1 MQAPVMVM
9 NQNTKR
15 ETGSVAQLGN
25 ISAARA
31 VSDIVR
37 TTLGPRSMLKMLL
50 DPMGSIVLT
59 NDGNAILR
67 EVDVTHPAARSM
79 IDLSR
84 TQDEEVGDGT
94 TTVIVL
100 AGEMLTLAAPLL
112 EKKLHP
118 TVICRGYY
126 QAMDAALKICESAA
140 ITVDPTDPEVI
151 KNLVKTSFG
160 TKISSRFGDRMV
172 EMAISATKTVLVE
185 KNGKLE
191 IDLKRYAKVEKIPGG
206 DLEDCKV
213 LRGVMFNKD
222 ITHSKMRRTIKNPRI
237 LLLDCPLEYKKAE
250 STMNVEITKEEDWE
264 AMLKQ
269 EEDYIR
275 NMCKQII
282 RHKPDLVITEKGL
295 SDLAQHFLVK
305 AGISAIR
312 RLRKTDNNR
321 IARATGATIV
331 HRVEEIQE
339 HDIGK
344 ECGLFIIRKIGDE
357 YFTFLEECKSPKAC
371 TILLRGASK
380 DILMEMERNLQDAM
394 QVARNVF
401 MDPKLLPGGGAIEM
415 TLSVALKEKAASIA
429 GVEQWAYLAIAEAFE
444 VIPRTLAENCGA
456 DIIRIITA
464 LRAKHA
470 GGANLNFGINGETG
484 VMADMGELQ
493 VWDTYVAKI
502 QSIKTAIE
510 ASAMMLRIDDIVSG
524 ISKKK

>member
-1 MQAPVMVM
+1 MM

-15 ETGSVAQLGN
+15 ESGAVAQLGN
-25 ISAARA
+25 IQAARA

-100 AGEMLTLAAPLL
+100 AGEILTLSAGLL

-126 QAMDAALKICESAA
+126 AALHEALAICDRIAV
-140 ITVDPTDPEVI
+140 TVDPTDPEVI
-151 KNLVKTSFG
+151 KNLVATSFG
-160 TKISSRFGDRMV
+160 TKISSRFGDQMV
-172 EMAISATKTVLVE
+172 QMAIQATKTVLIE
-185 KNGKLE
+185 KGGQYE

-206 DLEDCKV
+206 DIDECCV
-213 LRGVMFNKD
+213 LKGVMFNKD

-237 LLLDCPLEYKKAE
+237 LLLDCPMEYKKAE
-250 STMNVEITKEEDWE
+250 STMNVEITKEEDWNL
-264 AMLKQ
+264 MLKQ
-269 EEDYIR
+269 EEEYVR
-275 NMCKQII
+275 KMCQDII
-282 RHKPDLVITEKGL
+282 KFKPDLVITEKGL

-312 RLRKTDNNR
+312 RIRKTDNNR

-331 HRVEEIQE
+331 SRTEEIQE
-339 HDIGK
+339 HDIGTK
-344 ECGLFIIRKIGDE
+344 CGLFQVRKIGDE
-357 YFTFLEECKSPKAC
+357 YFTFLEECEDPKAC
-371 TILLRGASK
+371 TIVLRGTSK

-394 QVARNVF
+394 QVARNIF
-401 MDPKLLPGGGAIEM
+401 LDPKLLPGGGATEM
-415 TLSVALKEKAASIA
+415 ALSVALKEKSATVA
-429 GVEQWAYLAIAEAFE
+429 GVEQWAYQAIADAFE

-456 DIIRIITA
+456 DVIRVITA
-464 LRAKHA
+464 LRAKHV
-470 GGANLNFGINGETG
+470 GGANVNFGVNGETG
-484 VMADMGELQ
+484 VLADMSELHI
-493 VWDTYVAKI
+493 WDTYVAKV
-502 QSIKTAIE
+502 QSIKTAVE
-510 ASAMMLRIDDIVSG
+510 ATAMLLRIDDIVSG
-524 ISKKK
+524 LSKRK